1 MTNDN
6 RTVNNEQFFWGNCSL
21 FTVQLPPGHFDL
33 AKLVTSP
40 GRFVTDLS
48 QGERCTI
55 WEMRYRVMALALL
68 LLSMLIPVLHA
79 KDPKWFEVSSEHFLL
94 FTDTNE
100 AKGRRLI
107 SDFENR
113 VAAFSQAFGK
123 VPARQFP
130 IEIFLFNN
138 EQDFIEALPHAQ
150 GEEQLKKAAYLLRG
164 PDRIFIVAK
173 DKSPDDIANDAGHAL
188 GHVLFERYVLW
199 RPFWL
204 AEGAAEYVRKAGR
217 SADTKAVSEQEGF
230 SAGDVVTIVPSATYD
245 DNDPGGAFRTE
256 SYRLLRIL
264 LDEKPDLI
272 RQYLQSLRMESE
284 HAPVN
289 DIDAQAMDSRLKS
302 YVETPL
308 KMPPVTAALKSSEA
322 DMARLAIHRGDLL
335 LATERQADA
344 SRWYNADSK
353 DARAARAII
362 TRFSRPAAEA
372 TRVLDRSARELPENG
387 LVQYHFGAMELQD
400 KKDIH
405 AQALALERAVQLL
418 PLLGRAYGELARVYA
433 LDGQPEKSLP
443 AIGKALDLE
452 PEFAD
457 RFYQIRAEVEVTL
470 GQSDRAF
477 RDINIAADLPHSGR
491 SAAEHY
497 SVWISVIQR
506 KIEYARREIDQRK
519 LDEIRQEVRAEAE
532 RREPPPQPSAPPP
545 PVPEGRISYS
555 IESRAPL
562 EVLDAVYPD
571 YPEALRKKGAAG
583 DITLRVDIGPDG
595 TVKTA
600 AVAASQI
607 PDLNNAALEAMKKWS
622 FKPGNRSVRI
632 VLTFALQ

>member
-1 MTNDN
+1 
-6 RTVNNEQFFWGNCSL
+6 
-21 FTVQLPPGHFDL
+21 
-33 AKLVTSP
+33 
-40 GRFVTDLS
+40 
-48 QGERCTI
+48 
-55 WEMRYRVMALALL
+55 MALALL

-230 SAGDVVTIVPSATYD
+230 SAGDVVTIVPSATYN

-289 DIDAQAMDSRLKS
+289 DIDAPAMDSRLKS

-308 KMPPVTAALKSSEA
+308 KMPPVTAAVKSSEA

-532 RREPPPQPSAPPP
+532 RREPPPQPSPPPP

-622 FKPGNRSVRI
+622 FKPGNRSIRV

>member
-1 MTNDN
+1 
-6 RTVNNEQFFWGNCSL
+6 
-21 FTVQLPPGHFDL
+21 
-33 AKLVTSP
+33 
-40 GRFVTDLS
+40 
-48 QGERCTI
+48 
-55 WEMRYRVMALALL
+55 MALALL

-164 PDRIFIVAK
+164 PDRTFIVAK

-230 SAGDVVTIVPSATYD
+230 SAGDVVTIVPSATYN

-284 HAPVN
+284 HAPVI
-289 DIDAQAMDSRLKS
+289 DLDAQAMDSRLKTA
-302 YVETPL
+302 VETPL
-308 KMPPVTAALKSSEA
+308 KMPPVTAAVKSSEA

-622 FKPGNRSVRI
+622 FKPGNRSIRV

>member
-1 MTNDN
+1 
-6 RTVNNEQFFWGNCSL
+6 
-21 FTVQLPPGHFDL
+21 
-33 AKLVTSP
+33 
-40 GRFVTDLS
+40 
-48 QGERCTI
+48 
-55 WEMRYRVMALALL
+55 MRYRSILLVAALL
-68 LLSMLIPVLHA
+68 LLPIPALHA

-164 PDRIFIVAK
+164 PDRTFIVAK
-173 DKSPDDIANDAGHAL
+173 DKSPDDIANDAGHGL

-230 SAGDVVTIVPSATYD
+230 SAGDVVAIVPSATYD

-400 KKDIH
+400 KKDIR

-600 AVAASQI
+600 AVAASQL

-622 FKPGNRSVRI
+622 FKPGNRSIRV

>member
-1 MTNDN
+1 
-6 RTVNNEQFFWGNCSL
+6 
-21 FTVQLPPGHFDL
+21 
-33 AKLVTSP
+33 
-40 GRFVTDLS
+40 
-48 QGERCTI
+48 
-55 WEMRYRVMALALL
+55 MALALL

-150 GEEQLKKAAYLLRG
+150 GEEQLRKAAYLLRG
-164 PDRIFIVAK
+164 PDRTFIVAK

-230 SAGDVVTIVPSATYD
+230 SAGDVVTIVPSATYN

-308 KMPPVTAALKSSEA
+308 KMPPVTAAVKSSEA

-622 FKPGNRSVRI
+622 FKPGNRSIRV

>member
-1 MTNDN
+1 
-6 RTVNNEQFFWGNCSL
+6 
-21 FTVQLPPGHFDL
+21 
-33 AKLVTSP
+33 
-40 GRFVTDLS
+40 
-48 QGERCTI
+48 
-55 WEMRYRVMALALL
+55 MALALL
-68 LLSMLIPVLHA
+68 LLSLPIPALHA

-138 EQDFIEALPHAQ
+138 EQDFIEALPHGQ

-164 PDRIFIVAK
+164 PDRTFIVAK

-204 AEGAAEYVRKAGR
+204 AESAAEYVRKAGR

-284 HAPVN
+284 HAPVI
-289 DIDAQAMDSRLKS
+289 DLDAQAMDSRLKTA
-302 YVETPL
+302 VETPL
-308 KMPPVTAALKSSEA
+308 KMPPVTAAVKSSEA

-344 SRWYNADSK
+344 SRWYNAESK

-622 FKPGNRSVRI
+622 FKPGNRSIRV

>member
-1 MTNDN
+1 
-6 RTVNNEQFFWGNCSL
+6 
-21 FTVQLPPGHFDL
+21 
-33 AKLVTSP
+33 
-40 GRFVTDLS
+40 
-48 QGERCTI
+48 
-55 WEMRYRVMALALL
+55 MRYRVMALALL

-94 FTDTNE
+94 FTDRNE

-107 SDFENR
+107 SDLENR
-113 VAAFSQAFGK
+113 VAAFSQTFGK
-123 VPARQFP
+123 VTARQFP

-164 PDRIFIVAK
+164 PDRTFIVAK

-188 GHVLFERYVLW
+188 GHVLFERYTLW

-204 AEGAAEYVRKAGR
+204 SEGAAEYVRKVGR

-230 SAGDVVTIVPSATYD
+230 SAADVVTIVPSATYN

-264 LDEKPDLI
+264 LEEKPDLI
-272 RQYLQSLRMESE
+272 RQFLQSLRMESE
-284 HAPVN
+284 QAPVIAT
-289 DIDAQAMDSRLKS
+289 DEAMDSRLKS

-308 KMPPVTAALKSSEA
+308 KPPPVTAVIKASEA